1 MDPWLDEKGQS
12 RGAVLDLEETW
23 RLAQAWYDGRLDPS
37 WRGRS
42 PARTRKILD
51 DLGLDGDFWRLE

>member
-1 MDPWLDEKGQS
+1 M
-12 RGAVLDLEETW
+12 LDLEETW
-23 RLAQAWYDGRLDPS
+23 RLARAWYDGRLDPS

-42 PARTRKILD
+42 PAQSRKILD